1 MREVHYS
8 VSYNA
13 QKRRFAVYKNDRK
26 IREFHTEKAAWNYVM
41 ERQGA
46 KA

>member
-1 MREVHYS
+1 MREAHYS

-13 QKRRFAVYKNDRK
+13 KKRMFAVYKNDRK
-26 IREFHTEKAAWNYVM
+26 IRVFRTEKAAWNYVM